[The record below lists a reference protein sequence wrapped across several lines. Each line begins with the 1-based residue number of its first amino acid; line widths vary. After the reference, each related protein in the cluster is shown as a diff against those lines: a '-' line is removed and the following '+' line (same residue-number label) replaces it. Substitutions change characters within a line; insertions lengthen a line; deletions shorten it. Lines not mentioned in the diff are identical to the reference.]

1 MTTRLG
7 NVLYWLGVIV
17 AVLVINGAFIWNVAV
32 FTQWSQA
39 NAEQNAIIA
48 KHAKHQGEIR
58 LHLAPDWNYPS
69 IDGARRAGF
78 TMDKEIA
85 DYLVK
90 IWNYEDIS
98 GARKAG
104 MSDAEIIEYL
114 ILPNRWQEES
124 SARYR
129 GMIFSRYLGGVL
141 VLVGLI
147 AFGVGWAARCVS
159 RRRS

>member
-1 MTTRLG
+1 MATRRGTFLF
-7 NVLYWLGVIV
+7 WLCTII
-17 AVLVINGAFIWNVAV
+17 AVLAINGAFIWNVAA
-32 FTQWSQA
+32 FTRWSQA

-48 KHAKHQGEIR
+48 KHAKYQGEIG

-69 IDGARRAGF
+69 IDGARKTGF
-78 TMDKEIA
+78 TTDKEIA

-90 IWNYEDIS
+90 IWKYADIS
-98 GARKAG
+98 GAREAG

-141 VLVGLI
+141 VLVGVI
-147 AFGVGWAARCVS
+147 AFGVGWVARYVL
-159 RRRS
+159 RGTR